1 MTAVSPTRTSVAEIE
16 ETLARRLGRRHCVLT
31 NRGTTALAAAF
42 HALDRAP
49 GTRALFPAA
58 MCSIPVFAAG
68 YAGWAPG
75 FADVSLADGN
85 FDLADVERAL
95 VESPGGVGA
104 VVPVHMFGKMDDVHA
119 LSDLCR
125 RHGADLVE
133 DVALSLGARRGETPA
148 GGVGRISTLS
158 FVRKMLPLE
167 MGGAVV
173 TDEPALAARARAFV
187 AALPPED
194 KRRRGEVAA
203 AMKAFHNVTA
213 YVAAGG
219 WARRTLLAPYA
230 EEFRR
235 LLLASVPDGD
245 WADSIVLDELN
256 KLDDVVQARRARA
269 EVYETTLSH
278 PALSMM
284 DRSGSSLFAFPVRL
298 PGFAAEGFLKFAE
311 ERGWSF
317 RRVAY
322 PDISPVFGADRAFP
336 NAALVE
342 KETIG
347 LPVDDNQPVSAF
359 WDYAADFREAVDQYV
374 RSSPPEGDWRG
385 QLEARMG

>member
-1 MTAVSPTRTSVAEIE
+1 MTAVSPAKTSVAEIE

-68 YAGWAPG
+68 YAGWAPA
-75 FADVSLADGN
+75 FADVNLSDAN
-85 FDLADVERAL
+85 FDLSDVERVL
-95 VESPGGVGA
+95 VESKGRIGA
-104 VVPVHMFGKMDDVHA
+104 VVPIHMFGKMDDVHA
-119 LSDLCR
+119 LRDLCR
-125 RHGADLVE
+125 THGADLVE
-133 DVALSLGARRGETPA
+133 DAALSLGARRGETPA
-148 GGVGRISTLS
+148 GGFGRLATLS

-173 TDEPALAARARAFV
+173 TDEPVLAARARAFV
-187 AALPPED
+187 AALPPEN
-194 KRRRGEVAA
+194 KKRRGEVSA
-203 AMKAFHNVTA
+203 AMKAFHALTA
-213 YVAAGG
+213 FVAAGG
-219 WARRTLLAPYA
+219 WTRRDLLAPFA

-235 LLLASVPDGD
+235 LLLASVPEGD
-245 WADSIVLDELN
+245 WTDSIVLDELD
-256 KLDDVVQARRARA
+256 KLDDGVRARRTRA
-269 EVYETTLSH
+269 EVYETSLNH
-278 PALSMM
+278 PALVLM

-311 ERGWSF
+311 EHGWSF

-322 PDISPVFGADRAFP
+322 PDISPVFGSERAYP
-336 NAALVE
+336 NAALIE

-347 LPVDDNQPVSAF
+347 LPVDDHQPVSAF
-359 WDYAADFREAVDQYV
+359 WDYAADFRDAVDQYV
-374 RSSPPEGDWRG
+374 RSSPTEGDWRG